1 LLLTGAPL
9 DGQGEF
15 EMRACD
21 ITGKKVHLA
30 NNVSHAQNRTR
41 KRQLP
46 NLQDKRVWVPE
57 QNRFVKLT
65 LSTRAIRTINKI
77 GLKAVCKKFNVNF
90 ESITKPR

>member
-1 LLLTGAPL
+1 
-9 DGQGEF
+9 
-15 EMRACD
+15 MRVCD

-46 NLQDKRVWVPE
+46 NLQYKRVWVPE
-57 QNRFVKLT
+57 QSRFVRLT

-77 GLKAVCKKFNVNF
+77 GLKAVCEQFGVSYDALLK
-90 ESITKPR
+90 TH